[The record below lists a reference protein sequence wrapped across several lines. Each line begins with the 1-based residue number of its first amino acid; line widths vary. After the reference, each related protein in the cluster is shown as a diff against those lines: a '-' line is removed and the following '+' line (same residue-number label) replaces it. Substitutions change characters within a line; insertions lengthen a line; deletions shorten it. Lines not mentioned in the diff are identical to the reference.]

1 MPCGLGQRSREVRCV
16 SNVGDFVPDEECN
29 MNLRPIDMENC
40 DMGACAKSWFY
51 TEWGNKC
58 SAECGMGV
66 RTRGVLC
73 LKNQISSLPLEGC
86 GSERP
91 ADSQVCNNGP
101 CENRIEW
108 FTGPWSQCSAEC
120 GAGSQQR
127 AVVCLMKSEE
137 GSLRHAA
144 VRVLIPEPA
153 ARPAELQPEGLW
165 SQVVPHG
172 LERLLKDV

>member
-1 MPCGLGQRSREVRCV
+1 
-16 SNVGDFVPDEECN
+16 
-29 MNLRPIDMENC
+29 
-40 DMGACAKSWFY
+40 
-51 TEWGNKC
+51 
-58 SAECGMGV
+58 MGV

-108 FTGPWSQCSAEC
+108 FTGPWSQVGEPRKAFPFVSVHLFLTAF
-120 GAGSQQR
+120 
-127 AVVCLMKSEE
+127 VVCDEPVLCRVRCRQPAE
-137 GSLRHAA
+137 GSGVFNEIRRRSLRHAA

-172 LERLLKDV
+172 LERCE